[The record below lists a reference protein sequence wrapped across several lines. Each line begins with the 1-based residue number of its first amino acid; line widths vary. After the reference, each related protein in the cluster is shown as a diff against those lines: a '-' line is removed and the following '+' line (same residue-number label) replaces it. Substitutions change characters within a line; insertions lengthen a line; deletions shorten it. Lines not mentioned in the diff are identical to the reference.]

1 MERKTI
7 LAFIVVF
14 GNIIHIVE
22 NICNEETITSK
33 TRQRICKRY
42 YKCFIKYPIVA
53 KHISCSDISIIESI
67 SNYDIE
73 ERNTTYL
80 LTLKVTNSNISILQ
94 TSMFRRF
101 TNLSKLYWDSNMQN
115 IMPGAFNY
123 LGNLKELCLQGNQLT
138 SISDG
143 LFNSLTS
150 LEKLD
155 LSNNRIQN
163 ISDHAF
169 VGIKL
174 NELHISNNNISH
186 IEQALD
192 PLNTLTTLDL
202 SHNDLN
208 KVTSFKNL
216 PLRSLN
222 LSHNRIS
229 EVDFELFHENLY
241 EIDLSFNNIS
251 EITNYNVSQASE
263 IILHHNKIQ
272 HFEENV
278 NVTYLDLRYNK
289 LETIGSRLFGSG
301 LKRFY
306 ADDNSISVINP
317 NAFFGLYDLEHL
329 LLANN
334 NLSSISNSLFKDLRS
349 LTYLDL
355 SGNKLTYFAFGTF
368 DNLANLNVLNIS
380 NNNLKDLQQYTLHS
394 LGNLTDLLFQNN
406 EINEMHVG
414 DLMIYMPKLKRVN
427 LDNNDWS
434 CKKLVGIV
442 LNLKN
447 MKVSFPNGNSWEESN
462 IHGIKCHET
471 FDRAPAD
478 NDAKSDSDLDY
489 SKLKHFFNEDFTNT
503 LMYKYFNEEFKNSNF
518 FHILRKSN

>member
-1 MERKTI
+1 MEE
-7 LAFIVVF
+7 
-14 GNIIHIVE
+14 H
-22 NICNEETITSK
+22 
-33 TRQRICKRY
+33 
-42 YKCFIKYPIVA
+42 PIVA

-80 LTLKVTNSNISILQ
+80 LTLKVTNSNISVLQ

-101 TNLSKLYWDSNMQN
+101 TKLSKLYWDSNIQN
-115 IMPGAFNY
+115 ILPGTFSY
-123 LGNLKELCLQGNQLT
+123 LDNLKELCLQGNQLT

-143 LFNSLTS
+143 LFNSLGS

-174 NELHISNNNISH
+174 NELDISNNNISH
-186 IEQALD
+186 IGQELLD
-192 PLNTLTTLDL
+192 SLNTLTTLDF
-202 SHNDLN
+202 SYNDLN
-208 KVTSFKNL
+208 KVNSFKNL

-229 EVDFELFHENLY
+229 VVDFEVFHENVY
-241 EIDLSFNNIS
+241 EINLSFNSIS
-251 EITNYNVSQASE
+251 EITNLNVSRAYE
-263 IILHHNKIQ
+263 IILHHNNIQ
-272 HFEENV
+272 HFEGNV

-289 LETIGSRLFGSG
+289 LETIGTSLFGSG

-306 ADDNSISVINP
+306 AADNSISVINP

-368 DNLANLNVLNIS
+368 DNLVNLHVLNIS
-380 NNNLKDLQQYTLHS
+380 YNNLKDLQQYTFHS
-394 LGNLTDLLFQNN
+394 LGHLADLFFQNN
-406 EINEMHVG
+406 EINGVNVS
-414 DLMIYMPKLKRVN
+414 DLMLYMPKLKTVN

-447 MKVSFPNGNSWEESN
+447 MKVSFPNGDTWEESN

-471 FDRAPAD
+471 LDRAPAD
-478 NDAKSDSDLDY
+478 NGAKSDSDY
-489 SKLKHFFNEDFTNT
+489 SKLKHFFNEDFTDT

-518 FHILRKSN
+518 FQILRKSN